1 MKNKYN
7 IEEIEQGKA
16 DSSQVF
22 TNAVSGFLATSK
34 KIDDLSCDDFKAL
47 YSGYT
52 CKELKA
58 MYELE
63 KDIEYRLKKGCK
75 NE

>member
-16 DSSQVF
+16 DSSQGF
-22 TNAVSGFLATSK
+22 TNSVSGLATSK

-63 KDIEYRLKKGCK
+63 QDIKY
-75 NE
+75 

>member
-7 IEEIEQGKA
+7 IEEIEHNKA
-16 DSSQVF
+16 DSSR
-22 TNAVSGFLATSK
+22 GFFVVCLATSK
-34 KIDDLSCDDFKAL
+34 KIDDLSCDDLSCDDFKAL

-58 MYELE
+58 MYKLE
-63 KDIEYRLKKGCK
+63 NDIKY
-75 NE
+75 

>member
-7 IEEIEQGKA
+7 IEEIEHNKA
-16 DSSQVF
+16 DSSR
-22 TNAVSGFLATSK
+22 GFFVVRLATSK

-63 KDIEYRLKKGCK
+63 KDIKY
-75 NE
+75 

>member
-7 IEEIEQGKA
+7 IEEIEHNKA
-16 DSSQVF
+16 DSSQGF
-22 TNAVSGFLATSK
+22 TNSVSGLVIDK

-47 YSGYT
+47 YRGFT

-58 MYELE
+58 MYKLE
-63 KDIEYRLKKGCK
+63 KDIKY
-75 NE
+75 

>member
-7 IEEIEQGKA
+7 IEEIKHNKA
-16 DSSQVF
+16 DSSQGF
-22 TNAVSGFLATSK
+22 TNSVFGLVIDK

-47 YSGYT
+47 YRGLT

-58 MYELE
+58 MYKLE
-63 KDIEYRLKKGCK
+63 HDIKY
-75 NE
+75 

>member
-7 IEEIEQGKA
+7 IEEIEHNKA
-16 DSSQVF
+16 DSSQGF
-22 TNAVSGFLATSK
+22 TNSVFGLVIDK

-58 MYELE
+58 MYKLE
-63 KDIEYRLKKGCK
+63 NDIKY
-75 NE
+75 

>member
-16 DSSQVF
+16 DSSQGCTNSVF
-22 TNAVSGFLATSK
+22 SLATDK

-47 YSGYT
+47 YRGFT

-58 MYELE
+58 MYKLE
-63 KDIEYRLKKGCK
+63 NDIKY
-75 NE
+75 

>member
-7 IEEIEQGKA
+7 IEEIEQNKA
-16 DSSQVF
+16 DSSQGF
-22 TNAVSGFLATSK
+22 TNSGLIPLDK

-58 MYELE
+58 MYKLE
-63 KDIEYRLKKGCK
+63 HNLKY
-75 NE
+75 

>member
-7 IEEIEQGKA
+7 IEEIEHNEVDSRQG
-16 DSSQVF
+16 F
-22 TNAVSGFLATSK
+22 NNAVSGLVIVK

-58 MYELE
+58 MDKLE
-63 KDIEYRLKKGCK
+63 KRLAL
-75 NE
+75 

>member
-7 IEEIEQGKA
+7 IEEIEHNKT
-16 DSSQVF
+16 DSSQGF
-22 TNAVSGFLATSK
+22 TNAVSGLAIGK

-58 MYELE
+58 MYKLE
-63 KDIEYRLKKGCK
+63 NDIK
-75 NE
+75 

>member
-7 IEEIEQGKA
+7 IEEIEHNKA
-16 DSSQVF
+16 NSSR
-22 TNAVSGFLATSK
+22 GFFVVCLATSK
-34 KIDDLSCDDFKAL
+34 KIDDFKAL

-58 MYELE
+58 MYKLE
-63 KDIEYRLKKGCK
+63 NDIKY
-75 NE
+75 

>member
-1 MKNKYN
+1 MKCQP
-7 IEEIEQGKA
+7 EG
-16 DSSQVF
+16 F
-22 TNAVSGFLATSK
+22 TNSVFGLVIDK

-58 MYELE
+58 MYKLE
-63 KDIEYRLKKGCK
+63 NDIKY
-75 NE
+75 

>member
-1 MKNKYN
+1 MYN
-7 IEEIEQGKA
+7 IEDIKNTVIHG
-16 DSSQVF
+16 DSEAELKKIPDDSIGF
-22 TNAVSGFLATSK
+22 TNSVSALAIGK

-58 MYELE
+58 MYKLE
-63 KDIEYRLKKGCK
+63 KDIKY
-75 NE
+75 

>member
-7 IEEIEQGKA
+7 IEEIEHNKT
-16 DSSQVF
+16 DSSR
-22 TNAVSGFLATSK
+22 GFFVVCLATSK

-63 KDIEYRLKKGCK
+63 HDIKY
-75 NE
+75 

>member
-7 IEEIEQGKA
+7 
-16 DSSQVF
+16 
-22 TNAVSGFLATSK
+22 
-34 KIDDLSCDDFKAL
+34 IDDLSCDDFKAL

-63 KDIEYRLKKGCK
+63 HDIKY
-75 NE
+75 